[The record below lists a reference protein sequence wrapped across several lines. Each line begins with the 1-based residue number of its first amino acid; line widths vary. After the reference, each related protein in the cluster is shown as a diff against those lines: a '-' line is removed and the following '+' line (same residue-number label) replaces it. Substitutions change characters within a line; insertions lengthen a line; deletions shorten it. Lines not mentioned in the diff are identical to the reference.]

1 MLDVTCVDSRCYEA
15 LGRSGVSRLDLIL
28 KDEILLCPLLVICC
42 AIGGLGPPLVAITF
56 RAIAGMHLSPGV
68 LSFLF
73 AMVCREPLL
82 GYTAQYSSRCCR
94 SAMVCRE
101 PLLGYTHPR
110 RAPRDVRA
118 MVCREPLLG
127 YTRRRRRSSRSALW
141 FAGNHCWDT
150 L

>member
-68 LSFLF
+68 LRFLF
-73 AMVCREPLL
+73 
-82 GYTAQYSSRCCR
+82 
-94 SAMVCRE
+94 AMVCRE